1 MLTVQSLKPT
11 KIMGGKP
18 GNVATVSK
26 SAKACNK
33 AVVYFTDTVLLPA

>member
-18 GNVATVSK
+18 GNVATISRA
-26 SAKACNK
+26 AKACNK
-33 AVVYFTDTVLLPA
+33 AIVYFTDAVLLPA